1 MLTKP
6 SIAALCV
13 VCAFSASALGAS
25 VKVWQPA
32 PGHTQIP
39 VWPGPPPGGSR
50 TGGEETV
57 TTTGSDE
64 LVGGKPWD
72 YVSNVSQPTLTVYSP
87 RARNTGAA
95 VVVFPGGGYSILAID
110 LEGSEI
116 CDWLNSI
123 GVTAVLLKYRVP
135 NAGPTWDQKCGCDR
149 TTQSSM
155 PLQDAQRTISLV
167 RAHAAQW
174 HIDPHK
180 IGVIG
185 FSAAGHMIAT
195 TITHFDHRAY
205 TPVDAADQ
213 ESCRP
218 DFAVAVY
225 PGHLFNYH
233 KNELWSDI
241 HVTKNTPPTFIV
253 HAGNDNVD
261 GVSNSLVYYE
271 ALKNAGV
278 PTELHLYAE
287 GKHAFG
293 LRRTK
298 DPITA
303 WPELAEKWLRTIGI
317 IAR

>member
-1 MLTKP
+1 M
-6 SIAALCV
+6 
-13 VCAFSASALGAS
+13 
-25 VKVWQPA
+25 
-32 PGHTQIP
+32 
-39 VWPGPPPGGSR
+39 WPGPPPGGAR
-50 TGGEETV
+50 TTGAETV

-64 LVGGKPWD
+64 LVAGKPWD

-87 RARNTGAA
+87 TGKNTGAA

-110 LEGSEI
+110 LEGTEI

-135 NAGPTWDQKCGCDR
+135 NAGPAWDQKCGCDR

-185 FSAAGHMIAT
+185 FSAGGHMVAT
-195 TITHFDHRAY
+195 TSTRFDHRAY

-225 PGHLFNYH
+225 PGHLFDYK
-233 KNELWSDI
+233 KNELWEDI
-241 HVTKNTPPTFIV
+241 HVTKDTPPTFIV
-253 HAGNDNVD
+253 QAENDNVD
-261 GVSNSLVYYE
+261 GVSNSLVYCE

-303 WPELAEKWLRTIGI
+303 WPELVEKWLKTIEMI
-317 IAR
+317 TR